1 MYKRLAG
8 IRSATL
14 ERSITRKKKKVT
26 YLDRL
31 ILRQQ
36 LAPMIDEYFQEPEI
50 QKEYEEWLSNREQE
64 FLFDVQ

>member
-1 MYKRLAG
+1 MGVKIKSG
-8 IRSATL
+8 TV
-14 ERSITRKKKKVT
+14 ERSKTRKKTKKKVT

-36 LAPMIDEYFQEPEI
+36 LAPIIDNYFQEPEI